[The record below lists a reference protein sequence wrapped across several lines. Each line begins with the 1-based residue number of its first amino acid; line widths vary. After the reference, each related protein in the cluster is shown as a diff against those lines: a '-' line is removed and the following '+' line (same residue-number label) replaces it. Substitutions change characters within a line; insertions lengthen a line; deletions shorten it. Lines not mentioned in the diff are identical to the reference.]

1 MTIAVCL
8 KWALIGNADERY
20 AELSYADQAAL
31 ECALLAGAHF
41 GMAVRVVTAGPAE
54 ADKILRQALA
64 VGAHEA
70 HRIDLD
76 SDSSSALV
84 ARCLAPVVTHC
95 QFIWCGDYSS
105 DRGSGS
111 VPAFLAAELNI
122 GQALGLISVDIGSS
136 TGDPMQ
142 VRRRLDGGR
151 RELLDVRGPAVLS
164 VEGSAAR
171 LRRAPLRATMAS
183 ANAPITTSV
192 PVETVSSPSEATG
205 IPTMQ
210 PFRPRPRVIA
220 APRAESALDRVRQVT
235 DIAKGSL
242 DKGRSETLELDPNEA
257 AARILAALRAWNY
270 LDS

>member
-8 KWALIGNADERY
+8 KWALVGSGDERY

-31 ECALLAGAHF
+31 EFALLTGAHY
-41 GMAVRVVTAGPAE
+41 GLPVRAVTAGPPKAE
-54 ADKILRQALA
+54 KILRHALA
-64 VGAHEA
+64 VGADEA
-70 HRIDLD
+70 YRIDLD

-84 ARCLAPVVTHC
+84 ARRLAAVVDQC

-122 GQALGLISVDIGSS
+122 GQALGLISVDIAHS
-136 TGDPMQ
+136 TSDPLR

-171 LRRAPLRATMAS
+171 LRRAPLRATMAA
-183 ANAPITTSV
+183 ANAPIITSV
-192 PVETVSSPSEATG
+192 PIETVSSPSEATG
-205 IPTMQ
+205 VPTMQ

-220 APRAESALDRVRQVT
+220 APRAASALDRVRQVT
-235 DIAKGSL
+235 DISKGSSE
-242 DKGRSETLELDPNEA
+242 KGRSETLELEPDEA
-257 AARILAALRAWNY
+257 AARILAALRTWNY